1 MRRGE
6 TAHSPL
12 APEPVLFSY
21 MSVLVGPLPP
31 WNGSGAGGD
40 QGVAGWWRGWWLR
53 RRERSEVVEAG
64 GLALRRTATEG
75 VWGRGGDYF

>member
-1 MRRGE
+1 VGWGE

-12 APEPVLFSY
+12 APETVLFSY
-21 MSVLVGPLPP
+21 MSVPEGR
-31 WNGSGAGGD
+31 GAGGTRCGARGD
-40 QGVAGWWRGWWLR
+40 LGVAAAWGWGLLR